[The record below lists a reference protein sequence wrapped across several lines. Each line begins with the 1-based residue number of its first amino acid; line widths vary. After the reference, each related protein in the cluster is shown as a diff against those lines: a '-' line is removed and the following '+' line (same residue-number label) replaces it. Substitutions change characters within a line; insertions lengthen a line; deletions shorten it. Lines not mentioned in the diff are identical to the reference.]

1 MSGVFNQQGAL
12 FEPLNDKALVCP
24 ARGVGVT
31 FQLVDE
37 MGQGSPYAGCAY
49 ELIDI
54 EGELHSGYLNA
65 EGRGE
70 VTDCF
75 AGPVCLRFTSMFFGK
90 EKIYTALKA
99 REHYPLRLT
108 ELQVRSEKT
117 RYLNRDG
124 SRTARNSAQAY
135 ADYFYQVE
143 VSEFV
148 RYKSHLPTLCTRS
161 FPPNKAI
168 NTIMG
173 IHGEWGV
180 GLMPGKHTV
189 LEVRPL
195 RALRPM
201 LSTDPAFCSLNLY
214 QFALLATLS
223 YSPFGQEPA
232 EHPVLAPSVSYP
244 HVPTMGNWFGEAMA
258 RSEEIWRVDPGQQQA
273 CYPLFEDVPYSERWE
288 VVPFDPQL
296 YPANNPELGE
306 DQETP
311 ATLHFLDD
319 RDDIHPTDTQAYI
332 THNADVMIIAIRG
345 TNEIVEDALRDLD
358 ALQVPFEQGEGKVH
372 RGFYVAA
379 QKAFEFVSRYIDKFH
394 QSQQLFICGHSL
406 GGAVALLLSE
416 MLRRTIPTLTLQL
429 YTYGAP
435 RAGDTTFMQGAA
447 DLVHYRMV
455 YDDDPVPSLPA
466 PWMNTR
472 WDVVAKGVT
481 DTAVKSGVG
490 VGRMVSGLINW
501 DGEDFEHHGELR
513 HFMPVP
519 FAKGETSAI
528 LWRPGCRTLIDKA
541 LCSRVLDQT
550 HGLPARGRLPLQMV
564 KFTDHKMLDS
574 YIPACWATLRRY
586 QQALEAGI
594 APVSERE
601 RAAVQGMISD
611 VDRQLERHALRIQER
626 ARHSPD
632 DALYLHL
639 LREDKRLLKETQQ
652 RLDTLAGVSVS
663 EAMVYG
669 NQAGTGQLAEALA
682 RWHGH
687 APNNRAEQMA
697 QAPQEVI
704 DTSPVGRPGPGFDE
718 IMAYVNRPW

>member
-1 MSGVFNQQGAL
+1 MSVGTGFGEGGL
-12 FEPLNDKALVCP
+12 GMLNSQLLVCP
-24 ARGVGVT
+24 ERGGGVT

-37 MGQGSPYAGCAY
+37 SGDGSPYRGCFY
-49 ELIDI
+49 EVIDV
-54 EGELHSGYLNA
+54 EGELYSGCLDV
-65 EGRGE
+65 EGKGAVE
-70 VTDCF
+70 GCF
-75 AGPVCLRFTSMFFGK
+75 VGPVCLRFDSEYFGSEKYYTLLK
-90 EKIYTALKA
+90 E
-99 REHYPLRLT
+99 REHYPLKLT
-108 ELQVRSEKT
+108 ELQVCAERT
-117 RYLNRDG
+117 RHLHLDA
-124 SRTARNSAQAY
+124 SRTKSNPAQAH
-135 ADYFYQVE
+135 ADCYYQVE
-143 VSEFV
+143 VRELV
-148 RYKSHLPTLCTRS
+148 RHNSHLPPLSKRA
-161 FPPNKAI
+161 FPPQSAI
-168 NTIMG
+168 NAIMG
-173 IHGEWGV
+173 AHGEWGV

-201 LSTDPAFCSLNLY
+201 LSTAPEFCVLNLY
-214 QFALLATLS
+214 QLSLMATLS
-223 YSPFGQEPA
+223 YSPFGQDPE
-232 EHPVLAPSVSYP
+232 EHPVMAPSVTFP
-244 HVPTMGNWFGEAMA
+244 NVPSMGNWFGEALA
-258 RSEEIWRVDPGQQQA
+258 NSQEIWRVDAAQQQA
-273 CYPLFEDVPYSERWE
+273 CFPLYEDVPYSERWE
-288 VVPFDPQL
+288 IVPFDPKL
-296 YPANNPELGE
+296 YSANDPALGEQQENPANI
-306 DQETP
+306 
-311 ATLHFLDD
+311 HFLDD
-319 RDDIHPTDTQAYI
+319 RNLHDSTDTQAYI
-332 THNADVMIIAIRG
+332 THNAEVMVVAIRG
-345 TNEIVEDALRDLD
+345 TNELMADVWRDLD
-358 ALQVPFEQGEGKVH
+358 ALQVPFAEGEGRVH
-372 RGFYVAA
+372 RGFYEAA
-379 QKAFEFVSRYIDKFH
+379 QRAFGFVSSYRARF
-394 QSQQLFICGHSL
+394 QQNQQLIICGHSL
-406 GGAVALLLSE
+406 GGAVALLLAE
-416 MLRRTIPTLTLQL
+416 MLRRTDPTLTLQL

-435 RAGDTTFMQGAA
+435 RAGDTSFMQGAA

-472 WDVVAKGVT
+472 WDVVAKGMT

-490 VGRMVSGLINW
+490 VGHIVSGLINW

-513 HFMPVP
+513 HFLPVP

-611 VDRQLERHALRIQER
+611 VDRQLERHAFRIQER

-652 RLDTLAGVSVS
+652 RLDTLAGVAVS

-697 QAPQEVI
+697 QAPKEVI

>member
-1 MSGVFNQQGAL
+1 MNNGDNLIAELHES
-12 FEPLNDKALVCP
+12 LNGRILTCP
-24 ARGVGVT
+24 VRGVVT
-31 FQLVDE
+31 SFQLVDE
-37 MGQGSPYAGCAY
+37 FGEGAPYAGVFF
-49 ELIDI
+49 EVIDS
-54 EGELHSGYLNA
+54 EGEA
-65 EGRGE
+65 FRG
-70 VTDCF
+70 VLDHAGKGIVKNHCL
-75 AGPVCLRFTSMFFGK
+75 GPVALRFSSDYIGDDD
-90 EKIYTALKA
+90 LLSDLQV
-99 REHYPLRLT
+99 REHYPLKITDLQACAELT
-108 ELQVRSEKT
+108 RHHQP
-117 RYLNRDG
+117 DA
-124 SRTARNSAQAY
+124 SRTLTNPAQAHG
-135 ADYFYQVE
+135 DYFYQTE
-143 VSEFV
+143 VRELV
-148 RYKSHLPTLCTRS
+148 RHASHLPPLVERC
-161 FPPNKAI
+161 FPPNKGI
-168 NTIMG
+168 NALMG
-173 IHGEWGV
+173 AHGEWGV

-201 LSTDPAFCSLNLY
+201 LSTAPEFCSLNLY

-232 EHPVLAPSVSYP
+232 EHPVWAPTVSFP
-244 HVPTMGNWFGEAMA
+244 HVPTMGNWFAEAMA

-288 VVPFDPQL
+288 IVPFDPQL
-296 YPANNPELGE
+296 YPANRPEQGK
-306 DQETP
+306 DQEHP
-311 ATLHFLDD
+311 ENIHFLDD
-319 RDDIHPTDTQAYI
+319 RGDTDPTDTQAYI

-406 GGAVALLLSE
+406 GGAVALLLAE
-416 MLRRTIPTLTLQL
+416 MLRRTDPTLTLQL

-472 WDVVAKGVT
+472 WDVVTQGVT

-490 VGRMVSGLINW
+490 VGRIVSGLVNW

-541 LCSRVLDQT
+541 LCSRVLDQA
-550 HGLPARGRLPLQMV
+550 HGLPARGSLLQQLA
-564 KFTDHKMLDS
+564 KATDHKMLDS

-594 APVSERE
+594 APVSQRE

-652 RLDTLAGVSVS
+652 RLDTLAGVAVS